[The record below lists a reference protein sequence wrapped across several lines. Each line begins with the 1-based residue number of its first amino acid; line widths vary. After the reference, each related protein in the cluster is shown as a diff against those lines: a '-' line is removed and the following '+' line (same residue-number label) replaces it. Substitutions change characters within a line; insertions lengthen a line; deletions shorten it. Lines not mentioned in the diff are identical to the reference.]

1 MENLFLE
8 VSVIIL
14 LAVASAVIL
23 RFFKQPPLFGYIL
36 AGLIIGPIGLGF
48 IKNPE
53 VINLFSLMGMVFLL
67 FFVGLQMD
75 YRKLKIL
82 DKSSLVIS
90 FSQMIITGL
99 LAYGLSRAWFSH
111 TESLFLAIAVSFSS
125 TVIVIKL
132 LSDKNELQTLHGRL
146 VLNILLL
153 QDLAAV
159 FVLLFVANLSNIESF
174 WSLAGI
180 SLLKLLLLL
189 IIIILCSLFILP
201 PLFRYLAKSTE
212 LLFLSAMAWLFVVA
226 QLFNYLN
233 YSEAIGG
240 FVAGVTLAATPFAVE
255 ISSRSRSLRDFFVT
269 IFFVSLGMRIV
280 PLPSRFI
287 FPAIILFL
295 AVVLFKPIITAAA
308 MRIFNH
314 NRRVSFAASFSLGQI
329 SEFSLVLIVLGQSLG
344 YVSSEV
350 VSFLSILTLAT
361 MAASVYFI
369 EYPQFFYHH
378 FNFLLFFLRRSEPLN
393 KKYRELASKTE
404 VVLCGHNR
412 IGYSVLKGL
421 HQLNKK
427 VLVVDYDPEVIAKM
441 EAAGIPALYGD
452 VGDAE
457 VIERMDL
464 KNKKMLISTVPDKQD
479 NILLL

>member
-1 MENLFLE
+1 
-8 VSVIIL
+8 
-14 LAVASAVIL
+14 
-23 RFFKQPPLFGYIL
+23 
-36 AGLIIGPIGLGF
+36 
-48 IKNPE
+48 
-53 VINLFSLMGMVFLL
+53 
-67 FFVGLQMD
+67 
-75 YRKLKIL
+75 
-82 DKSSLVIS
+82 
-90 FSQMIITGL
+90 
-99 LAYGLSRAWFSH
+99 
-111 TESLFLAIAVSFSS
+111 
-125 TVIVIKL
+125 
-132 LSDKNELQTLHGRL
+132 
-146 VLNILLL
+146 
-153 QDLAAV
+153 
-159 FVLLFVANLSNIESF
+159 
-174 WSLAGI
+174 
-180 SLLKLLLLL
+180 
-189 IIIILCSLFILP
+189 
-201 PLFRYLAKSTE
+201 
-212 LLFLSAMAWLFVVA
+212 MAWLFVVA

-479 NILLL
+479 NILLLKKLKEKKPSAIAIVTGGSIEDALELYKAGADYVLMPHFLGGEHVSHLVQEFENLTNVKTTKLNHIKELQLRKQLGHEHPKE